1 MRCSGC
7 FWLPFGKLREE
18 QIEVLSK
25 ANAGF
30 YLVFLS
36 VWDYSTGRV
45 GAPLVCSEITLKDWE
60 EGESTTQLYGRQ
72 TDAMILLF

>member
-1 MRCSGC
+1 M
-7 FWLPFGKLREE
+7 
-18 QIEVLSK
+18 EVLSY
-25 ANAGF
+25 ANARF

-60 EGESTTQLYGRQ
+60 EGESTTRLYGRQ